1 MKTTYSFIPSALI
14 SLVLIAGISGCNEKK
29 ATDAG
34 LAPRPVMAM
43 AVKYEP
49 KNTVRSFVGVVR
61 PRVESDLGFRVSGK
75 VEKRAVQVGDRVK
88 AGQELAELDASDL
101 YLQRQQ
107 ADAELDSALSS
118 QRQANAAYNR
128 GVILRKQGW
137 TTAADLDRLKAVS
150 DEANGRMLRA
160 KQAVSLANNTLG
172 YAILLADSDGVV
184 TSTMIEAGQ
193 IVAAGAPAIR
203 VAQSGAR
210 EVVVAIPEAMVETVA
225 KSSASISLWNRGE
238 RRFGAKLRELSP
250 SADSS
255 TRTYQAKFTL
265 IDEQPK
271 KVETIKTE
279 IDKTEISKAEIG
291 MTATL
296 TLSDA
301 DTEKFARL
309 PLSSLFNDGKGTSLW
324 VIDTKTGALSLK
336 PVVVAGYDA
345 QNALIKSGVDDGEM
359 VVTLGV
365 QKLDAGQKVR
375 IVANVF

>member
-1 MKTTYSFIPSALI
+1 MKSAHTLLSLALLI
-14 SLVLIAGISGCNEKK
+14 GVSGCNEKK
-29 ATDAG
+29 AVNTEPV
-34 LAPRPVMAM
+34 PRPVMAM

-75 VEKRAVQVGDRVK
+75 VDKRAVQAGDRVK

-107 ADAELDSALSS
+107 ADVELISALSS
-118 QRQANAAYNR
+118 QTQANAAYNR
-128 GVILRKQGW
+128 GVTLRKQGW

-160 KQAVSLANNTLG
+160 KQAVSLANNALS
-172 YAILLADSDGVV
+172 YAVLMADSDGIV

-193 IVAAGAPAIR
+193 VVAAGAPAIR

-225 KSSASISLWNRGE
+225 KSKASVSLWNAGE
-238 RRFGAKLRELSP
+238 QRLGAKLRELSP

-265 IDEQPK
+265 IDEAIK
-271 KVETIKTE
+271 KTE
-279 IDKTEISKAEIG
+279 IGNAEIG

-296 TLSDA
+296 MLSDP
-301 DTEKFARL
+301 DTEKLARL

-324 VIDTKTGALSLK
+324 TVNTKTGALSLK
-336 PVVVAGYDA
+336 PVNVAGYDA
-345 QNALIKSGVDDGEM
+345 QNVLIKSGVNDGDM

-365 QKLDAGQKVR
+365 QKLDAGQKVK
-375 IVANVF
+375 IVANAF

>member
-1 MKTTYSFIPSALI
+1 M
-14 SLVLIAGISGCNEKK
+14 VLIAGISGCNEKK